1 MKRECFMPSK
11 HSRVCVKHFTEESFE
26 QNLVVRSFLGP
37 SFKLRQLVEKKDVVP
52 TIFNFSMQLCKLA
65 NGEKKNNETQVNNAH
80 RTAGESSTIS
90 SKIRFVFK
98 YKAFLTK
105 NSLRQKRSNAS
116 VSFFPLKCAVILET
130 FS

>member
-1 MKRECFMPSK
+1 MPSK
-11 HSRVCVKHFTEESFE
+11 HSRVCVKHFTEESLE
-26 QNLVVRSFLGP
+26 QNLVVRSLLGS

-52 TIFNFSMQLCKLA
+52 TIFNFSMQLCKPA
-65 NGEKKNNETQVNNAH
+65 NGEKKQRNEVNNAH
-80 RTAGESSTIS
+80 RTAGESSAIS

-98 YKAFLTK
+98 YKAFVTE